1 MSDGIW
7 ENSPAM
13 NKYWKFSNVVQKN
26 GEKVFLAIDKAYQN
40 DYSEVNGFQGMDEK
54 MIKVFFAKKVKQIAK
69 TELGDDDIGEWKRDN
84 LNQSTYLSY
93 GDDITIQ
100 DAYFVY
106 EHLLGRS
113 GFQKKYPQEVCD
125 EFI

>member
-7 ENSPAM
+7 GDSEEMA
-13 NKYWKFSNVVQKN
+13 KYWSFSRVVKKN
-26 GEKVFLAIDKAYQN
+26 GERVFLVIDKSYRN
-40 DYSEVNGFQGMDEK
+40 YYSEVNGFLGMNEK
-54 MIKVFFAKKVKQIAK
+54 MIKVFFAEKVKQIAE
-69 TELGDDDIGEWKRDN
+69 TEISDDDIGEWKRDN

-93 GDDITIQ
+93 YEDITIQ

-106 EHLLGRS
+106 ENLLGRS

-125 EFI
+125 AFI